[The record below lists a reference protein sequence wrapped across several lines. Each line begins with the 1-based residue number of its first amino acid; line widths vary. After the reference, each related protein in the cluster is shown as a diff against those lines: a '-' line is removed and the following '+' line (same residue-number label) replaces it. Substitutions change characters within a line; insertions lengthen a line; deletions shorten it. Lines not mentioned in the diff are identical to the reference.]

1 MYLHIGN
8 RCNIRT
14 RDIIGIFDTD
24 NATVSAVTRRF
35 LSDAEKRGGTDAASE
50 EIPKSFVVYRQRGKV
65 RIYFSQLSSAALRGR
80 CEQEEQREMLPRR
93 VPGNRKREK

>member
-8 RCNIRT
+8 RCNIRA

-35 LSDAEKRGGTDAASE
+35 LSAAEKRGGTDAASE
-50 EIPKSFVVYRQRGKV
+50 EIPKSFVVYRQGGEI

-80 CEQEEQREMLPRR
+80 WEQELSGESLLQRSRP
-93 VPGNRKREK
+93 